1 MMKKIQVSRQGLAEW
16 FEDTLS
22 ASDFKD
28 YCPNGLQIQ
37 GAAEI
42 RLLACAVTAS
52 VNAIEAAAEM
62 GAQALLV
69 HHGYFWRGE
78 DACIVGLKHRR
89 IELLMHHRISLFAYH
104 LPLDVHPELG
114 NNAQLGRKMG
124 WSEGRRFGDQQ
135 LICMA
140 ELKKTQ
146 TASQLARQLQKTLN
160 HVPLLVGDLDR
171 SINRIAWCTGA
182 AQDSL
187 EEAIAAGC
195 DVFVSGEISE
205 RTTHIAREAGVIY
218 AAAGHHAT
226 ERFGVQALA
235 QAASE
240 SFKVPWTF
248 IDDPNPV

>member
-1 MMKKIQVSRQGLAEW
+1 MKKIQVSRERLAEW

-22 ASDFKD
+22 ASHFKD

-37 GAAEI
+37 GAAGI
-42 RLLACAVTAS
+42 GLLACAVTAS
-52 VNAIEAAAEM
+52 VNAIEAAAKM
-62 GAQALLV
+62 GAQALVV

-78 DACIVGLKHRR
+78 DSRIVGLKHRR
-89 IELLMHHRISLFAYH
+89 IDLLMRHRINLFAYH

-124 WSEGRRFGDQQ
+124 WSEARRFGDQQ
-135 LICMA
+135 LICLA
-140 ELKKTQ
+140 EIEKAQ
-146 TASQLARQLQKTLN
+146 TASQLARQLQKTL
-160 HVPLLVGDLDR
+160 HHAPLLVGNLER
-171 SINRIAWCTGA
+171 PIHRIAWCTGA

-195 DVFVSGEISE
+195 DAYVSGEISE

-218 AAAGHHAT
+218 AAAGHHAS

-235 QAASE
+235 EAASQ
-240 SFKVPWTF
+240 SLKLRWAF